1 MALSVMQQ
9 VAVHHVC
16 LVSVLRTKVERVLMS
31 APAEARFHAFQI
43 LPIEYILYSV
53 FESLDTKHAM
63 TLTLSA

>member
-1 MALSVMQQ
+1 M
-9 VAVHHVC
+9 
-16 LVSVLRTKVERVLMS
+16 LMS

-43 LPIEYILYSV
+43 LPLEYILYSV

>member
-1 MALSVMQQ
+1 MASSVMQQ
-9 VAVHHVC
+9 IAVHHIC
-16 LVSVLRTKVERVLMS
+16 LFSVLRTRVERVLMS
-31 APAEARFHAFQI
+31 APAGARFHAFQI